1 MKMRHTDSV
10 EIRFIGP
17 ASNLAKA
24 TQAMKNLGFINSSE
38 TVPWREAF
46 PEYESR
52 ELPGM
57 ILSGARLR
65 EDLTQAQLAE
75 MTGIPQG
82 HISEME
88 NGKRPI
94 GKKHA
99 HLFAKALNCGYK
111 VFL

>member
-1 MKMRHTDSV
+1 LIHDYCQPQ
-10 EIRFIGP
+10 IGP

-24 TQAMKNLGFINSSE
+24 TQAMKNLGFINSSD

-46 PEYESR
+46 PEYESL
-52 ELPGM
+52 EFSGM

-94 GKKHA
+94 GKKNA
-99 HLFAKALNCGYK
+99 HLFAKVLNCGYK